1 MLIRRSLVLVFAA
14 MLLLAGCDKSKITT
28 ENYEKVKVGMMLSE
42 VTSYLGSKY
51 DDETPSAGYS
61 ISGGGIAG
69 ATRAPEN
76 VYVFKAKDMK
86 IIVTVKDGKVV
97 QKSKVDL

>member
-1 MLIRRSLVLVFAA
+1 MLHRCTLILALVA
-14 MLLLAGCDKSKITT
+14 MLLLAGCEKSKITA
-28 ENYEKVKVGMMLSE
+28 ENFEKVKVGMMLSE

-51 DDETPSAGYS
+51 EDETPSAGYS
-61 ISGGGIAG
+61 ISGGGVAG

-76 VYVFKAKDMK
+76 VYVFKSKDMK